1 MLNPTGEGVRVDP
14 MGNGNYG
21 ASRGT
26 RTHNGVDLIVC
37 PGQAVF
43 SPIDGKVVR
52 KILAYANDSYYGVQI
67 EGKRATVSLLYLR
80 PLDGVVGSTIK
91 KGEIVGTAQ
100 DISKR
105 YNNNMIPHIHM
116 RIDRCDPLLFIGMP

>member
-1 MLNPTGEGVRVDP
+1 MLNPTEEGVRMDP
-14 MGNGNYG
+14 MGDGHFG
-21 ASRGT
+21 MSRGAKK
-26 RTHNGVDLIVC
+26 HNGVDFIAT

-52 KILAYANDSYYGVQI
+52 KILAYENDSYYGIEI
-67 EGKRATVSLLYLR
+67 EGKRATVSLLYLQ
-80 PLDGVVGSTIK
+80 PLRGIVGSTIK

-105 YNNNMIPHIHM
+105 YNKSMIPHIHM